1 MDAIFKWIEKYF
13 KVREVKYL
21 TGKKV
26 CVENALNP

>member
-1 MDAIFKWIEKYF
+1 MEAIFKWIEKYF

-26 CVENALNP
+26 CGENALNP

>member
-1 MDAIFKWIEKYF
+1 METIFKWIEKYF
-13 KVREVKYL
+13 KTKEIKYL

>member
-1 MDAIFKWIEKYF
+1 MIFKWLEKYC
-13 KVREVKYL
+13 KVSEVKYL

>member
-1 MDAIFKWIEKYF
+1 MEAIFKWIEKYF

-21 TGKKV
+21 RGKKV